1 MKEIEKTENG
11 IVKITKSN
19 FHELV
24 NMAER
29 RDDAEIKERDGHHRP
44 CESGCGC
51 IPADGNV
58 GAYRDVKVKIAD
70 KTVRFYHQ
78 APVVITGYSRGRR
91 LMRLDSCG
99 YNTRTT
105 KQRINRELQK
115 AGKRVTQTDYD
126 WYVKDIIGGE
136 LRQFEDGMEIRA

>member
-29 RDDAEIKERDGHHRP
+29 RDDGTIKERESHHRP
-44 CESGCGC
+44 LKSGCGC
-51 IPADGNV
+51 TPADGNV
-58 GAYRDVKVKIAD
+58 GTYRDVKVKIGD
-70 KTVRFYHQ
+70 KVIRFYHQ
-78 APVVITGYSRGRR
+78 SPVVIADYGEGV
-91 LMRLDSCG
+91 MRLDSCG
-99 YNTRTT
+99 YQTRTT
-105 KQRINRELQK
+105 KKRINWELQK
-115 AGKRVTQTDYD
+115 AGKRVTQTGYD
-126 WYVKDIIGGE
+126 WYVKDIVGAE